1 MRQLTLN
8 KSGINKIKSHL
19 KELKAGDFESSVKSS
34 HPGEWCLITTS
45 DNNYLGFI
53 NPLIDEQYTCFY
65 IIDSSRGEIDPLI
78 VLQNRIELAF
88 EKRSRIKGYL
98 DGCRIFYGVSD
109 GIPGLIIDSFSNANI
124 IQINT
129 AGIDKYREE
138 IRRMIDELTK
148 KKSYF
153 LDNAQY
159 RAKEFLP
166 TFEKENIP
174 DISIVENSLKYQ
186 LRAEVLQK
194 VGFYYDHRENRN
206 QLSSILRRLTE
217 GYVNGLDLFSYIGAW
232 GITALNAGCKK
243 MDFVDQGEF
252 STEIGESLKL
262 NDLEGRGTFHRADV
276 FRFLDEK
283 IRENATYDLIL
294 SDPPAFAKSMNQKK
308 QALEGYAKLHRKV
321 FKLAAKNSLCAFSSC
336 THYVTH
342 EEFMKNIQEAA
353 FRENKKIQLI
363 YSGMQGWDHPVSS
376 LSDRA
381 NYIKSY
387 FYFVE

>member
-8 KSGINKIKSHL
+8 KSGINKVKSYL
-19 KELKAGDFESSVKSS
+19 KELKSGDFESSVKST
-34 HPGEWCLITTS
+34 HPGEWCLITTQ
-45 DNNYLGFI
+45 DTNYLGFI

-65 IIDSSRGEIDPLI
+65 IIETGCGEIDPLMVI
-78 VLQNRIELAF
+78 KKRLQSAYERRA
-88 EKRSRIKGYL
+88 RVKGYL
-98 DGCRIFYGVSD
+98 EGARLFYGASD
-109 GIPGLIIDSFSNANI
+109 GIPGLIIDSFSNANV

-138 IRRMIDELTK
+138 IRSTVEELTK

-159 RAKEFLP
+159 RSKEFLP
-166 TFEKENIP
+166 THDKENLP
-174 DISIVENSLKYQ
+174 DITIVENSKKYH

-206 QLSSILRRLTE
+206 QLSSILKRLTDS
-217 GYVNGLDLFSYIGAW
+217 YVNGVDLFSYIGAW
-232 GITALNAGCKK
+232 GVTALSAGCQK
-243 MDFVDQGEF
+243 MDFVDQGDF
-252 STEIGESLKL
+252 STEISQSLKL
-262 NDLEGRGTFHRADV
+262 NDLDGRGTFHRADV

-283 IRENATYDLIL
+283 IRENYSYDLIL
-294 SDPPAFAKSMNQKK
+294 SDPPAFAKSLNQKK
-308 QALEGYAKLHRKV
+308 QALEGYSKLHRKV
-321 FKLAAKNSLCAFSSC
+321 FKLAGKNSLCAFSSC

-342 EEFMKNIQEAA
+342 DEFMKNIQEAA

-376 LSDRA
+376 LNDRA